1 MLAGKKV
8 SVECFRGS
16 LGGGGGL
23 GGGGLGGGGL
33 GGGGL
38 GDGGPGGGGVGSG
51 GLGGGGLGGG
61 GLGSRGRGRLGCGGR
76 QAQAPLSATCARV
89 PGSGHTAAATGLCSS
104 S

>member
-1 MLAGKKV
+1 MD
-8 SVECFRGS
+8 S

-38 GDGGPGGGGVGSG
+38 GGG

-61 GLGSRGRGRLGCGGR
+61 GLGSRGSGRLGCGGR
-76 QAQAPLSATCARV
+76 QAQTPLSATCASV
-89 PGSGHTAAATGLCSS
+89 SGSGHTAAATGVCSRS
-104 S
+104 

>member
-38 GDGGPGGGGVGSG
+38 G
-51 GLGGGGLGGG
+51 GG

-76 QAQAPLSATCARV
+76 QAQAPLSATCTRV

>member
-1 MLAGKKV
+1 MD
-8 SVECFRGS
+8 CFTDS

-38 GDGGPGGGGVGSG
+38 GGG

-61 GLGSRGRGRLGCGGR
+61 GLGSRGGGRLGCGVR
-76 QAQAPLSATCARV
+76 QAQAPLSATCASV
-89 PGSGHTAAATGLCSS
+89 SGSGHTAAATGLCSS